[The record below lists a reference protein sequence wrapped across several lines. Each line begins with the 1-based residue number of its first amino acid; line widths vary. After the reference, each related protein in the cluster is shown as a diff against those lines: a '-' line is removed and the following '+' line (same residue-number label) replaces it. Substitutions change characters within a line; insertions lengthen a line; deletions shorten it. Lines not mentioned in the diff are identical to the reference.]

1 MPGPTIDTGNDLL
14 DLALDSH
21 GGLERWQ
28 QLEVLTA
35 TLTLGGAVF
44 DMKGQPEGLGGA
56 VKATI
61 DTSAPGV
68 TFTPFKSARR
78 GVFQPDRVAITAE
91 DGSQRQLANPRA
103 GCLSVAAG
111 DPWEDL
117 HVLYFA
123 GYAMWNYLATPFM
136 FTRAGFSYE
145 EVTPWEEGSE
155 TWRRLRVRFPA
166 DVPTHTAEQVFYFD
180 DAGLL
185 RRLDYAVDILGV
197 PPPVAHLTDEHRELS
212 GLVVPT
218 RRRVYFQG
226 EDGVPNTEHALVELD
241 ISDVTVG

>member
-28 QLEVLTA
+28 QLEVLSA

-78 GVFQPDRVAITAE
+78 GVFEPDRVAITAE

-111 DPWEDL
+111 DPWGD
-117 HVLYFA
+117 
-123 GYAMWNYLATPFM
+123 
-136 FTRAGFSYE
+136 
-145 EVTPWEEGSE
+145 
-155 TWRRLRVRFPA
+155 
-166 DVPTHTAEQVFYFD
+166 EQVFYFD

-185 RRLDYAVDILGV
+185 RRLDYAVEILGV
-197 PPPVAHLTDEHRELS
+197 PPPVAHLTDEHREHS

-241 ISDVTVG
+241 ISEVTVG